1 MAKEIIHSLILI
13 FTIALGFLFPKSVLV
28 SYDLQIAASLF
39 IFFFLVK
46 KLALPN
52 SPKTRLL
59 ESVIF
64 TLIVLL
70 IVNTTGSIRSP
81 FFFLIYFLLFSLSLL
96 LEPIISMVTSLTL
109 IIFFLLSLEKD
120 QNFSVLLPI
129 FSLAFITPFA
139 LFLGKE
145 YEENQKLKAKSQKS
159 KEETFLFLSLILKNH
174 LKNIAVAAENF
185 LGDHQLSI
193 IKKQTEKMEKLI
205 EKFEKSLSL

>member
-1 MAKEIIHSLILI
+1 MPKEIVHVIILI
-13 FTIALGFLFPKSVLV
+13 FTIALGFLFPKSALAQ
-28 SYDLQIAASLF
+28 YDIQIAASLF

-46 KLALPN
+46 KLTFPN
-52 SPKTRLL
+52 SQPSRLL

-70 IVNTTGSIRSP
+70 IVNTTGATQSP

-96 LEPIISMVTSLTL
+96 LEPIISMTTTLTL
-109 IIFFLLSLEKD
+109 IVFFLLSLPKD

-145 YEENQKLKAKSQKS
+145 YEENQKLKVKGQKS

-174 LKNIAVAAENF
+174 LKNIREATENF
-185 LGDHQLSI
+185 IGDHQLSM
-193 IKKQTEKMEKLI
+193 IKKQAEKMEKLI
-205 EKFEKSLSL
+205 EKFEKSI